1 VEGIVTRTEHGAVTA
16 ANGSESERI
25 PTGLGILALVFGLTQ
40 SKSGTTTAAS
50 QGDGVRRMGLLD
62 GLGDIIV
69 GALTELLRV
78 LFSPIESVIESHS
91 DALLEVIVQTPNP
104 DTVFGP
110 PSNGAWPTIYNY
122 YWETIVPLS
131 LTLWG
136 LALGLVILLES
147 TSHLFSNYHRSKL
160 KKRAFSGLLG
170 VLSWWWLVAFSL
182 RFMDALAR
190 FLLPSLTEISL
201 FETLSFSAMGAL
213 GLVITLSTDLILF
226 VLIGLIYL
234 VRQLVLY
241 PFVLL
246 MPILIVLWIP
256 GVGPFTL
263 VSRFMKRLAGFYVPF
278 LFMSVPVALLF
289 RLGGLL
295 SEGSGL
301 SASGI
306 GTWLTALVIPFAAV
320 VSPFVLFWQA
330 GAIMFMADRAARHVS
345 AQRARR
351 RTTTGREQVRKA
363 EHGGRNFV
371 RGVRDEPAV
380 QNDGQ
385 TLLGSGESRAHSAGQ
400 RVNRARSRLGD
411 TLRRG
416 DSGGDEGSG
425 GSDGNGPRS
434 NGGVSPGGEAGPS
447 GSEGNPSG
455 DRTARRSRS
464 GVGSRDPGT
473 RSVDTSSSMDRS
485 RSDSKAD
492 KSTSEGDPDRGDRD
506 GNRDIPRDSDTTGEP
521 NRDASDDSSS
531 AGESN
536 E

>member
-1 VEGIVTRTEHGAVTA
+1 
-16 ANGSESERI
+16 
-25 PTGLGILALVFGLTQ
+25 
-40 SKSGTTTAAS
+40 
-50 QGDGVRRMGLLD
+50 MGLLD

-69 GALTELLRV
+69 EALTELLRV
-78 LFSPIESVIESHS
+78 LFSPIENVIENHG

-131 LTLWG
+131 LTLWA

-170 VLSWWWLVAFSL
+170 VLSWWWLAAFSL
-182 RFMDALAR
+182 RFMDALAK
-190 FLLPSLTEISL
+190 FLLPSLEEISL

-213 GLVITLSTDLILF
+213 GLVITLSTDFILF

-241 PFVLL
+241 LFVLL

-263 VSRFMKRLAGFYVPF
+263 ASRFMKRLAGFYVPF

-295 SEGSGL
+295 SEGSSL

-351 RTTTGREQVRKA
+351 RTTTGKEQVERA
-363 EHGGRNFV
+363 GHSGRNFV
-371 RGVRDEPAV
+371 RGVRGKSAV
-380 QNDGQ
+380 RRDGEKVF
-385 TLLGSGESRAHSAGQ
+385 GSGDSTANAVGR
-400 RVNRARSRLGD
+400 RVNRTGSRLGER
-411 TLRRG
+411 LRRG
-416 DSGGDEGSG
+416 GDDGGG
-425 GSDGNGPRS
+425 GST
-434 NGGVSPGGEAGPS
+434 
-447 GSEGNPSG
+447 GS
-455 DRTARRSRS
+455 
-464 GVGSRDPGT
+464 
-473 RSVDTSSSMDRS
+473 
-485 RSDSKAD
+485 
-492 KSTSEGDPDRGDRD
+492 
-506 GNRDIPRDSDTTGEP
+506 
-521 NRDASDDSSS
+521 
-531 AGESN
+531 
-536 E
+536 